1 MTLSIK
7 WNRQAVRQL
16 DDLVKFIGED
26 SLMTAEKVKL
36 GILLKI
42 DGLLKYPE
50 KFNPDK
56 YKLNNDGTFRA
67 FELFH
72 YRVSYRFIA
81 NEIRIIRLRHTKMN
95 PLNY

>member
-1 MTLSIK
+1 MILSIK
-7 WNRQAVRQL
+7 WNRRAVRQL
-16 DDLVKFIGED
+16 DDLVKYIEED
-26 SLMTAEKVKL
+26 SLVAAEKVKR

-42 DGLLKYPE
+42 DGLLKHPE

-56 YKLNNDGTFRA
+56 YKLNNDGSFRA
-67 FELFH
+67 FELYH

-95 PLNY
+95 PLKY